1 MRKYSYNIGNLDC
14 ANCARK
20 IEENLN
26 NNSKLNNVVV
36 SFSTSRITF
45 SADADDISLEE
56 INNLVKKI
64 EPNAYVYDDS
74 GDDNHTSKEYYLSVL
89 IIAVSLGILSLFCD
103 FSYFLEILLMVIAYV
118 LLLYR
123 PVRNALRMLVKSHTI
138 NENALISISCIG
150 AFIVGEVME
159 GLMVVALYILGKI
172 LEEKAINNTRTSI
185 KSLLE
190 IKQDYANL
198 KTGDSL
204 EKIDVFDIKVGDI
217 LVVKKGER
225 IPVDG
230 VIKKGKTSLDMAHL
244 TGESYA
250 TIVKR
255 GDSVFSGSVNMGEAI
270 EIKAT
275 ELYENSMVSKILEL
289 TMSAAFKKA
298 HTETLV
304 SKFSKIY
311 TPVVL
316 LLAILVAFILPLFGV
331 SFSDSVYRGL
341 TFLVIACPCAIAI
354 SVPLS
359 YFTGIGVA
367 SKNGILVKGSNYLD
381 NLMHLK
387 RIIFDKTGTLTTGTF
402 KVRDIEIFDDNYTKE
417 EIIEILV
424 KGESLSNH
432 PIAKSIL
439 ELYKGKIKNSDVSN
453 YEEIAGKGIKYNLG
467 DKLIK
472 IGSKTICNDCTIDTS
487 LHLNIDGEHVASII
501 LDDGI
506 KKNAEEAISKLKK
519 LNIETFMF
527 TGDKKEVALS
537 VGKKLKID
545 NIKYEMLPEDKYKEY
560 ETISQNEGLTAFV
573 GDGINDAPVLK
584 RADIGI
590 SMGGAGS
597 SSAIEAS
604 DIVIMTDDLM
614 KIPKGIDISKYTNYI
629 IKQNLIFAIGVK
641 VIILILSIFGI
652 ATMWFAV
659 FADTGVTL
667 LTILNTLRIMR
678 KFK

>member
-1 MRKYSYNIGNLDC
+1 MRKYSYVINNLDC
-14 ANCARK
+14 ADCARVL
-20 IEENLN
+20 EERLN
-26 NNSKLNNVVV
+26 KSSKLKDVVV
-36 SFSTSRITF
+36 NFSTSRISF
-45 SADADDISLEE
+45 LAEDITIEE
-56 INNLVKKI
+56 LNKLLKKI
-64 EPNAYVYDDS
+64 DPNVYVLE
-74 GDDNHTSKEYYLSVL
+74 KEEVQHSNYYFSVL
-89 IIAVSLGILSLFCD
+89 IVAVFFGVLGFLIDDKVFSLIFMILG
-103 FSYFLEILLMVIAYV
+103 YM

-123 PVRNALRMLVKSHTI
+123 PFINALKMLVKSHTI

-150 AFIVGEVME
+150 AFIIGEVME
-159 GLMVVALYILGKI
+159 GLMVVALYTLGKI

-185 KSLLE
+185 KSLLD

-198 KTGDSL
+198 KMGDSFNR
-204 EKIDVFDIKVGDI
+204 IAVTDIKVGDV

-244 TGESYA
+244 TGEASL
-250 TIVKR
+250 VLKKR
-255 GDSVFSGSVNMGEAI
+255 GDLVLSGSVNMGDVI
-270 EIKAT
+270 YIKAT

-289 TMSAAFKKA
+289 TMNAASKKA

-316 LLAILVAFILPLFGV
+316 LLAILAVFILPLFGIG
-331 SFSDSVYRGL
+331 FSESIYRGL

-354 SVPLS
+354 SVPLA

-367 SKNGILVKGSNYLD
+367 SKKGILIKGSNYLD
-381 NLMHLK
+381 NLIHLK
-387 RIIFDKTGTLTTGTF
+387 RIIFDKTGTLTTGFF
-402 KVRDIEIFDDNYTKE
+402 KVRDIEVYDNNYTKDE
-417 EIIEILV
+417 VIEILA

-432 PIAKSIL
+432 PVAKSIL
-439 ELYKGKIKNSDVSN
+439 ELYKGKVKNDDVSC
-453 YEEIAGKGIKYNLG
+453 YEEILGKGIKYKLG
-467 DKLIK
+467 NKLVK
-472 IGSKTICNDCTIDTS
+472 VGSRTICNDCSIDTS
-487 LHLNIDGEHVASII
+487 LHLNIDGVHVASIN

-506 KKNAEEAISKLKK
+506 KEGAFKTIAKLKA
-519 LNIETFMF
+519 LNILTYMF

-537 VGKKLKID
+537 VGNKLKID
-545 NIKYEMLPEDKYKEY
+545 KIEYEMLPEDKYKEY
-560 ETISQNEGLTAFV
+560 EKLANLGGLTAFV

-590 SMGGAGS
+590 SMGNAGS
-597 SSAIEAS
+597 GSAIEAS
-604 DIVIMTDDLM
+604 DIVIMTDDLE
-614 KIPKGIDISKYTNYI
+614 KITEGIAISRYTNDI

-641 VIILILSIFGI
+641 VLILILSLLGV

-667 LTILNTLRIMR
+667 LAILNTLRIMTR
-678 KFK
+678 FK

>member
-1 MRKYSYNIGNLDC
+1 MRKYSYSIGNLDC
-14 ANCARK
+14 ADCARK

-26 NNSKLNNVVV
+26 SNSKLNNVVV
-36 SFSTSRITF
+36 SFGTSRISF
-45 SADADDISLEE
+45 LADDVGLKE
-56 INNLVKKI
+56 INGLVKKI
-64 EPNAYVYDDS
+64 EPNVYVYDDS
-74 GDDNHTSKEYYLSVL
+74 VEDSHTSKEYYFSVL
-89 IIAVSLGILSLFCD
+89 VIAVIFGVLSLIFD
-103 FSYFLEILLMVIAYV
+103 FSYFCEILFMVIAYV

-123 PVRNALRMLVKSHTI
+123 PVRNAVRMLVKSHTI

-159 GLMVVALYILGKI
+159 GLMVVSLYTLGKI

-185 KSLLE
+185 KKLLE

-198 KTGDSL
+198 KKGDSL
-204 EKIDVFDIKVGDI
+204 EQIDIGDIKIGDI

-230 VIKKGKTSLDMAHL
+230 VIKNGETSLDMAHL

-250 TIVKR
+250 VIVKQ

-270 EIKAT
+270 ELKAT

-289 TMSAAFKKA
+289 TMNAADKKA
-298 HTETLV
+298 YTETLV

-316 LLAILVAFILPLFGV
+316 LLAILIAFILPLFEI
-331 SFSDSVYRGL
+331 SFTESIYRGL

-387 RIIFDKTGTLTTGTF
+387 RIIFDKTGTLTTGSF
-402 KVRDIEIFDDNYTKE
+402 KVSDIKIFDDNYTKDN
-417 EIIEILV
+417 IIEILA

-439 ELYKGKIKNSDVSN
+439 ELYNGKVKNSDVSD

-467 DKLIK
+467 NKLIK
-472 IGSKTICNDCTIDTS
+472 IGTKNICNRCIIDTN
-487 LHLNIDGEHVASII
+487 LHLNIDGVHVASIT

-506 KKNAEEAISKLKK
+506 KKNAYQAISKLKK
-519 LNIETFMF
+519 LNIETFVF

-545 NIKYEMLPEDKYKEY
+545 KIKYEMLPEDKYKEY
-560 ETISQNEGLTAFV
+560 ERITSDGKLTAFV

-590 SMGGAGS
+590 SMGMSGS
-597 SSAIEAS
+597 GSAIEAS

-614 KIPKGIDISKYTNYI
+614 KILKGIDISRYTNYI

-641 VIILILSIFGI
+641 VIILVLSIFGI
-652 ATMWFAV
+652 TTMWFAV

-667 LTILNTLRIMR
+667 ITILSTLRIMR